1 MIKHSRSQELIDYA
15 IQLATEWHEGQVRKY
30 AGEPYIIHPIA
41 VANEATSFSVGV
53 KIIRLADILHNCDSI
68 IEQDPKHTLKKN

>member
-1 MIKHSRSQELIDYA
+1 MIKHSRSQGLIDHVL
-15 IQLATEWHEGQVRKY
+15 QMATGYHEGQVRKY
-30 AGEPYIIHPIA
+30 TGEPYIIHPIA
-41 VANEATSFSVGV
+41 VANEATSFSVGA